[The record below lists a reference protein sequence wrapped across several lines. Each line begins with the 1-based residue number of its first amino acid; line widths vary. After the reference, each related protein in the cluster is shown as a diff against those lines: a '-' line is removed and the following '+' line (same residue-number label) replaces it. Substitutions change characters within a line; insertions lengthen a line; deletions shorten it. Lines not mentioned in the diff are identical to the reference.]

1 MTDGPTPAPA
11 SLTLAT
17 FNVHMGVDG
26 WGRPYDVVGECAR
39 LDADVLVLQESW
51 EPDDGSPSTAGLV
64 AHQLGYDTL
73 TEVALARGRL
83 YSPHPTDTDRW
94 GPWLTQVRT
103 ALHLDEQNYRA
114 RARTRVAPADRGF
127 ARGQW
132 GIALLSRV
140 PVRHT
145 EVIPL
150 GRLRRDAAERAVIR
164 CSVDL
169 AGGPLVICGT
179 HMSHI
184 THGSHAQYR
193 RLAKQLPGSDEAACL
208 VGDMN
213 LWGPPTSSYF
223 RGWRRGVTGRSW
235 PGRRPHSQ
243 LDHVL
248 VTPPVTVVDGHIGDF
263 AGSDHRP
270 AVATLTIAPASEAA
284 GRRRPRSP
292 GRLTVRDTN
301 GRGRTGRPVPPPA
314 AGDSSGTP
322 G

>member
-1 MTDGPTPAPA
+1 
-11 SLTLAT
+11 
-17 FNVHMGVDG
+17 MGVDG
-26 WGRPYDVVGECAR
+26 WGRPYDVVGQCAR
-39 LDADVLVLQESW
+39 LGADVLVLQESW
-51 EPDDGSPSTAGLV
+51 EPDDGSPSTAVRV
-64 AHQLGYDTL
+64 AHQSGYDVV

-83 YSPHPTDTDRW
+83 YSPFPTDTARW

-103 ALHLDEQNYRA
+103 ALHLDEQNYRGQGGPV
-114 RARTRVAPADRGF
+114 RSRLRPGPVGDRPP
-127 ARGQW
+127 
-132 GIALLSRV
+132 V
-140 PVRHT
+140 PGPDRHT
-145 EVIPL
+145 EVVPL
-150 GRLRRDAAERAVIR
+150 GQLRRDPARRAVIR
-164 CSVDL
+164 GTAEL

-208 VGDMN
+208 AGDMN

-248 VTPPVTVVDGHIGDF
+248 VTSPVSVVDGRIGDF

-270 AVATLTIAPASEAA
+270 AVVTLALASPPEKAA
-284 GRRRPRSP
+284 RREPRSP
-292 GRLTVRDTN
+292 GRLTFRRPA
-301 GRGRTGRPVPPPA
+301 GRARRSQPEPRSVPGDEPA
-314 AGDSSGTP
+314 AP
-322 G
+322 R

>member
-1 MTDGPTPAPA
+1 MSAVGRAVDPVPSREPVE

-17 FNVHMGVDG
+17 YNVHMGVDG
-26 WGRPYDVVGECAR
+26 WGRPYDVVGECAK
-39 LDADVLVLQESW
+39 LGADVLVLQESW
-51 EPDDGSPSTAGLV
+51 EPDDGSPSTARLV
-64 AHQLGYDTL
+64 ARRLGYRVV

-83 YSPHPTDTDRW
+83 YAPFPTDTARW
-94 GPWLTQVRT
+94 GPWLTQIRT
-103 ALHLDEQNYRA
+103 ALHLDDQKFRA
-114 RARTRVAPADRGF
+114 RAKPAERAY

-140 PVRHT
+140 PIDHT
-145 EVIPL
+145 EIIPL
-150 GRLRRDAAERAVIR
+150 GQLRRDPARRAVILGTTE
-164 CSVDL
+164 L

-193 RLAKQLPGSDEAACL
+193 RLAKQLPAAEVPACL
-208 VGDMN
+208 AGDMN

-235 PGRRPHSQ
+235 PARRPHSQ

-248 VTPPVTVVDGHIGDF
+248 VTAPVAVLSARIGGF

-270 AVATLTIAPASEAA
+270 AVVTLTIA
-284 GRRRPRSP
+284 
-292 GRLTVRDTN
+292 
-301 GRGRTGRPVPPPA
+301 
-314 AGDSSGTP
+314 
-322 G
+322 